1 MFDTEKHWSS
11 FGQTLDDKEVTLCY
25 YEEKSLVV
33 DKSNLFLILKLKHN
47 KNNDSVNNNDN

>member
-11 FGQTLDDKEVTLCY
+11 FSQILDDKAVTLCY

-33 DKSNLFLILKLKHN
+33 DKYNLFLILKLKHN